1 MQDDPIS
8 NIIAN
13 IKDINERNE
22 ADTRHE
28 LDHEE
33 LIQSNLQTGEVV
45 AKSFRSLV
53 AYLENRI
60 SKTEVVNQLSSI
72 GTPDVFA
79 VVLALEELHNTLKTH
94 ENTDLT
100 EVTNTMKGVLEEV
113 SKLPKELP
121 TFEQKDYVAQ
131 FDSLTNAIKSV
142 EKVVKAQKLI
152 AEAPKVTVEA
162 PRITV
167 EQNEVDISALENEL
181 QTSRKEFTKAIKSI
195 VIPETDTKGIEKQL
209 KSIDKLLNEFLDA
222 PRGGGG
228 GGSSSPTVFTGY
240 GVLAVPVANPDGTP
254 LSLGSSSVN
263 TATSDGITVGDSSTT
278 VLAINENRKS
288 ATIVNDSDETIY
300 LKLGS
305 GASLN
310 SGIRINANGG
320 SAKITEYTGVI
331 TAICVSGDKIVTV
344 TEL

>member
-1 MQDDPIS
+1 MQDD
-8 NIIAN
+8 IIAR
-13 IKDINERNE
+13 IKDINERNI
-22 ADTRHE
+22 ANAKQE
-28 LDHEE
+28 LEHEE
-33 LIQSNLQTGEVV
+33 IVQSNLQTQEVV

-53 AYLENRI
+53 SYLENRI

-72 GTPDVFA
+72 DTPDVYA

-131 FDSLTNAIKSV
+131 FDTLTNAIKSV
-142 EKVVKAQKLI
+142 EKVVKAQKLV
-152 AEAPKVTVEA
+152 AEAPQVNVEA

-209 KSIDKLLNEFLDA
+209 KSIDKLLNEFLDT
-222 PRGGGG
+222 PIGGGSGGGG
-228 GGSSSPTVFTGY
+228 RATPYETADGIPHFVTV
-240 GVLAVPVANPDGTP
+240 NPDGSIPVSVSGGTSP
-254 LSLGSSSVN
+254 LNAYSYIQKDTSDSTYKYYGYADGN
-263 TATSDGITVGDSSTT
+263 TAGAWAIKRITISTNLAEYVKGTTGYTAAWTARDDGSTHT
-278 VLAINENRKS
+278 YADLW
-288 ATIVNDSDETIY
+288 TTF
-300 LKLGS
+300 
-305 GASLN
+305 
-310 SGIRINANGG
+310 
-320 SAKITEYTGVI
+320 
-331 TAICVSGDKIVTV
+331 
-344 TEL
+344 

>member
-1 MQDDPIS
+1 MQDD
-8 NIIAN
+8 IIAR
-13 IKDINERNE
+13 IKDINERNI
-22 ADTRHE
+22 ANAKQE
-28 LDHEE
+28 LEHEE
-33 LIQSNLQTGEVV
+33 IVQSNLQTQEVV

-60 SKTEVVNQLSSI
+60 SKTEIVNQLSSI
-72 GTPDVFA
+72 DTPDVYA

-228 GGSSSPTVFTGY
+228 GGGGSSSPTVFTGY
-240 GVLAVPVANPDGTP
+240 GVLAVPVANPDG
-254 LSLGSSSVN
+254 SNIG
-263 TATSDGITVGDSSTT
+263 
-278 VLAINENRKS
+278 
-288 ATIVNDSDETIY
+288 
-300 LKLGS
+300 GS
-305 GASLN
+305 GGL
-310 SGIRINANGG
+310 
-320 SAKITEYTGVI
+320 T
-331 TAICVSGDKIVTV
+331 D
-344 TEL
+344 TELRASPVELI

>member
-1 MQDDPIS
+1 MQDD
-8 NIIAN
+8 IIAR
-13 IKDINERNE
+13 IKDINERNI
-22 ADTRHE
+22 ANAKQE
-28 LDHEE
+28 LEHEE
-33 LIQSNLQTGEVV
+33 IVQSNLQTQEVV

-53 AYLENRI
+53 SYLENRI

-72 GTPDVFA
+72 DTPDVYA

-131 FDSLTNAIKSV
+131 FDTLTNAIKSV
-142 EKVVKAQKLI
+142 EKVVKAQKLV
-152 AEAPKVTVEA
+152 AEAPQVNVEA

-228 GGSSSPTVFTGY
+228 GGGRATPYET
-240 GVLAVPVANPDGTP
+240 ADGMP
-254 LSLGSSSVN
+254 KF
-263 TATSDGITVGDSSTT
+263 ITVGDDG
-278 VLAINENRKS
+278 
-288 ATIVNDSDETIY
+288 TIPVS
-300 LKLGS
+300 
-305 GASLN
+305 
-310 SGIRINANGG
+310 
-320 SAKITEYTGVI
+320 
-331 TAICVSGDKIVTV
+331 VSGGTSPLNAYSYIQKDTSDSTYKYYGYADGNTAGAWAIKRITISTNLAEYVKGT
-344 TEL
+344 TGYTAAWTARDDGSTHTYADLWTTF

>member
-142 EKVVKAQKLI
+142 EKVVKAQKLV

-228 GGSSSPTVFTGY
+228 GGGRATPYET
-240 GVLAVPVANPDGTP
+240 ADGMP
-254 LSLGSSSVN
+254 KF
-263 TATSDGITVGDSSTT
+263 ITVGDDG
-278 VLAINENRKS
+278 
-288 ATIVNDSDETIY
+288 TIPVS
-300 LKLGS
+300 
-305 GASLN
+305 
-310 SGIRINANGG
+310 
-320 SAKITEYTGVI
+320 
-331 TAICVSGDKIVTV
+331 VSGGTSPLNAYSYIQKDTTDTV
-344 TEL
+344 YKYYGYADGNTAGAWAIKRITISTNLAEYVKGTTGYTAAWTARDDGSTHTYADLWTTF

>member
-1 MQDDPIS
+1 MQDD
-8 NIIAN
+8 IIAR
-13 IKDINERNE
+13 IKDINERNI
-22 ADTRHE
+22 ANAKQE
-28 LDHEE
+28 LEHEE
-33 LIQSNLQTGEVV
+33 IVQSNLQTQEVV

-53 AYLENRI
+53 SYLENRI

-72 GTPDVFA
+72 DTPDVYA

-131 FDSLTNAIKSV
+131 FDTLTNAIKSV
-142 EKVVKAQKLI
+142 EKVVKAQKLV
-152 AEAPKVTVEA
+152 AEAPQVNVEA

-228 GGSSSPTVFTGY
+228 GGGRATPYET
-240 GVLAVPVANPDGTP
+240 ADGMP
-254 LSLGSSSVN
+254 KF
-263 TATSDGITVGDSSTT
+263 ITVGDDG
-278 VLAINENRKS
+278 
-288 ATIVNDSDETIY
+288 TIPVS
-300 LKLGS
+300 
-305 GASLN
+305 
-310 SGIRINANGG
+310 
-320 SAKITEYTGVI
+320 
-331 TAICVSGDKIVTV
+331 VSGGTSPLNAYSYIQKDTTDTV
-344 TEL
+344 YKYYGYADGNTAGAWAIKRITISTNLAEYVKGTTGYTAAWTARDDGSTHTYADLWTTF

>member
-1 MQDDPIS
+1 MQDD
-8 NIIAN
+8 IIAR
-13 IKDINERNE
+13 IKDINERNI
-22 ADTRHE
+22 ANAKQE
-28 LDHEE
+28 LEHEE
-33 LIQSNLQTGEVV
+33 IVQSNLQTQEVV

-53 AYLENRI
+53 SYLENRI

-72 GTPDVFA
+72 DTPDVYA

-142 EKVVKAQKLI
+142 EKVVKAQKLV

-222 PRGGGG
+222 PSGGGG
-228 GGSSSPTVFTGY
+228 GGGRATPYET
-240 GVLAVPVANPDGTP
+240 ADGMP
-254 LSLGSSSVN
+254 KF
-263 TATSDGITVGDSSTT
+263 ITVGDDG
-278 VLAINENRKS
+278 
-288 ATIVNDSDETIY
+288 TIPVS
-300 LKLGS
+300 
-305 GASLN
+305 
-310 SGIRINANGG
+310 
-320 SAKITEYTGVI
+320 
-331 TAICVSGDKIVTV
+331 VSGGTSPLNAYSYIQKDTTDTV
-344 TEL
+344 YKYYGYADGNTAGAWAIKRITISTNLAEYVKGTTGYTAAWTARDDGSTHTYADLWTTF

>member
-1 MQDDPIS
+1 MQDD
-8 NIIAN
+8 IIAR
-13 IKDINERNE
+13 IKDINERNI
-22 ADTRHE
+22 ANAKQE
-28 LDHEE
+28 LEHEE
-33 LIQSNLQTGEVV
+33 IVQSNLQTHEVV

-53 AYLENRI
+53 SYLEKRV

-72 GTPDVFA
+72 NTPDVYA
-79 VVLALEELHNTLKTH
+79 VVIALEELHNTLKTH

-100 EVTNTMKGVLEEV
+100 EVTATMKGVLEEV

-131 FDSLTNAIKSV
+131 FDTLTNAIKSV
-142 EKVVKAQKLI
+142 EKVVKAQKLV
-152 AEAPKVTVEA
+152 AEAPQVNVEA

-228 GGSSSPTVFTGY
+228 GGGRATPYET
-240 GVLAVPVANPDGTP
+240 ADGMP
-254 LSLGSSSVN
+254 KF
-263 TATSDGITVGDSSTT
+263 ITVGDDG
-278 VLAINENRKS
+278 
-288 ATIVNDSDETIY
+288 TIPVS
-300 LKLGS
+300 
-305 GASLN
+305 
-310 SGIRINANGG
+310 
-320 SAKITEYTGVI
+320 
-331 TAICVSGDKIVTV
+331 VSGGTSPLNAYSYIQKDTTDTV
-344 TEL
+344 YKYYGYADGNTAGAWAIKRITISTNLAEYVKGTTGYTAAWTARDDGSTHTYADLWTTF

>member
-1 MQDDPIS
+1 MANKLEQIALKQKQAEADAREAEITALSKKIASEVTS
-8 NIIAN
+8 NIKSLNDTERTLLEGTIAG
-13 IKDINERNE
+13 
-22 ADTRHE
+22 
-28 LDHEE
+28 L
-33 LIQSNLQTGEVV
+33 S
-45 AKSFRSLV
+45 RSV
-53 AYLENRI
+53 SE
-60 SKTEVVNQLSSI
+60 
-72 GTPDVFA
+72 A
-79 VVLALEELHNTLKTH
+79 VVLSNERFDKDLKDTFTQLLNAVNNNKPEKFDNSSNEKLFAKIGTALASLDSTLDSLELSPEIKLSAITKDELKV
-94 ENTDLT
+94 
-100 EVTNTMKGVLEEV
+100 EVDRILN
-113 SKLPKELP
+113 KLPS
-121 TFEQKDYVAQ
+121 
-131 FDSLTNAIKSV
+131 DSKRSVTIAYENAPSTRYINVRLTDGINFY
-142 EKVVKAQKLI
+142 KA
-152 AEAPKVTVEA
+152 
-162 PRITV
+162 
-167 EQNEVDISALENEL
+167 
-181 QTSRKEFTKAIKSI
+181 F
-195 VIPETDTKGIEKQL
+195 GG
-209 KSIDKLLNEFLDA
+209 
-222 PRGGGG
+222 GGGG
-228 GGSSSPTVFTGY
+228 GGSSSPTVDTGD

>member
-60 SKTEVVNQLSSI
+60 SKTEIVNQLSSI
-72 GTPDVFA
+72 DTPDVYA
-79 VVLALEELHNTLKTH
+79 VVIALEELHNTLKTH

-100 EVTNTMKGVLEEV
+100 EVTATMKGVLEEV

-131 FDSLTNAIKSV
+131 FDTLTNAIKSV
-142 EKVVKAQKLI
+142 EKVVKAQKLV

-228 GGSSSPTVFTGY
+228 GGGRATPYET
-240 GVLAVPVANPDGTP
+240 ADGMP
-254 LSLGSSSVN
+254 KF
-263 TATSDGITVGDSSTT
+263 ITVGDDG
-278 VLAINENRKS
+278 
-288 ATIVNDSDETIY
+288 TIPVS
-300 LKLGS
+300 
-305 GASLN
+305 
-310 SGIRINANGG
+310 
-320 SAKITEYTGVI
+320 
-331 TAICVSGDKIVTV
+331 VSGGLVPEQHDEIQATYPTTSSEVYTYKLSGVSVAVVTV
-344 TEL
+344 TYADATKEALTSVVRS

>member
-60 SKTEVVNQLSSI
+60 SKTEIVNQLSSI
-72 GTPDVFA
+72 DTPDVYA
-79 VVLALEELHNTLKTH
+79 VVIALEELHNTLKTH

-100 EVTNTMKGVLEEV
+100 EVTATMKGVLEEV

-142 EKVVKAQKLI
+142 EKVVKAQKLV

-228 GGSSSPTVFTGY
+228 GGGRATPYET
-240 GVLAVPVANPDGTP
+240 ADGMP
-254 LSLGSSSVN
+254 KF
-263 TATSDGITVGDSSTT
+263 ITVGDDGTIPVSVSGGTPVGGLTDAELRATPVPTTINNTLVPEQHDEIQATYPTSSSEVYT
-278 VLAINENRKS
+278 
-288 ATIVNDSDETIY
+288 Y
-300 LKLGS
+300 KLS
-305 GASLN
+305 GASV
-310 SGIRINANGG
+310 A
-320 SAKITEYTGVI
+320 V
-331 TAICVSGDKIVTV
+331 VTV
-344 TEL
+344 TYTDATKEVLTSVVRS